1 MNQRED
7 ENREKN
13 MTLSFPEFG
22 EMTVNLRDRGNR
34 TSITPPNK
42 SQEER

>member
-1 MNQRED
+1 MSRRED
-7 ENREKN
+7 ENIENK
-13 MTLSFPEFG
+13 MTLSFPGFG
-22 EMTVNLRDRGNR
+22 EMTVNLRDRENR